1 MLRQKD
7 VPGLAMENDTAFVSD
22 NGETYF
28 IRSTPAASAYFIQ
41 YKDGLMEKKEVTF
54 RPLDAPLEKR

>member
-22 NGETYF
+22 TGETYF

-41 YKDGLMEKKEVTF
+41 YEDGLMEKKEVTF
-54 RPLDAPLEKR
+54 RSLDAPLEKR